1 MGSLYRRVHVNRFA
15 IVLAVLAVLSWCQEA
30 AAQDRIIAGRQTVAE
45 WRRVAST
52 NEAFSLGYASG
63 AMSFMNVFSGCKVP
77 GSVGELQAFLLY
89 GADASLNMQQALVV
103 NASQRGCTALSSDDL
118 QRNIAR

>member
-1 MGSLYRRVHVNRFA
+1 MGSLYRRIHRHGIT
-15 IVLAVLAVLSWCQEA
+15 IVFVVLAVLSWCQDV
-30 AAQDRIIAGRQTVAE
+30 AAQDNKIAGRQTVAE
-45 WRRVAST
+45 WRRFALT
-52 NEAFSLGYASG
+52 NESFSLGYAAG
-63 AMSFMNVFSGCKVP
+63 AMSFMNVFFGCKVP

-89 GADASLNMQQALVV
+89 GADGSLNMQQALVV